1 MKTID
6 WSHWSRPETIRVT
19 PVKENGFIFGLFLW
33 FFIAAIVVSFIWG
46 ATRDLSIHE
55 EVGNE
60 FQMRYSQ

>member
-1 MKTID
+1 MSTID
-6 WSHWSRPETIRVT
+6 WSWWSHLGTIRVT
-19 PVKENGFIFGLFLW
+19 LVKENGFIFGLFLW

-60 FQMRYSQ
+60 FQIRYSQ